1 MEKLNYTTVDVGSIV
16 NRIPEESK
24 DRLPFG
30 LIKLDKL
37 GKILEYNMAQASLA
51 GISAKEAIGKNFFL
65 DLAVCTQRPEFFGK
79 FKEGVDRGILNTVF
93 EFTFDLRM
101 TPTRVRV
108 HMVLVQQSVFL
119 MVKKL
124 GPAIQAASVAHAPS
138 TSSVAPHG
146 GLPAR
151 EDTKWVDADLSPI
164 LELKDVKKVT
174 EAMKSNSSAR
184 VEDIVFKF

>member
-1 MEKLNYTTVDVGSIV
+1 MEKLDYTTVDVGSIV
-16 NRIPEESK
+16 NRIPEKSK

-51 GISAKEAIGKNFFL
+51 GISREEAIGKNFFL

-79 FKEGVDRGILNTVF
+79 FKEGVDKGFLNTVF

-108 HMVLVQQSVFL
+108 HMVLVQKDVYL

-124 GPAIQAASVAHAPS
+124 GPAVQAASVANAPRI
-138 TSSVAPHG
+138 SSVAPHG

-151 EDTKWVDADLSPI
+151 EDTTQVDIDLSPI
-164 LELKDVKKVT
+164 LELGDVQEIT
-174 EAMKSNSSAR
+174 QEMAR
-184 VEDIVFKF
+184 NPTARIEDIVFKF

>member
-30 LIKLDKL
+30 LIKLDRL

-51 GISAKEAIGKNFFL
+51 GISAKDAIGKNFFL

-79 FKEGVDRGILNTVF
+79 FKEGVDKGVLNTVF

-124 GPAIQAASVAHAPS
+124 GPAIQAASVVHAPS

-164 LELKDVKKVT
+164 FDLGEVKQSTKHALANPGT
-174 EAMKSNSSAR
+174 R
-184 VEDIVFKF
+184 VEDFVFKM